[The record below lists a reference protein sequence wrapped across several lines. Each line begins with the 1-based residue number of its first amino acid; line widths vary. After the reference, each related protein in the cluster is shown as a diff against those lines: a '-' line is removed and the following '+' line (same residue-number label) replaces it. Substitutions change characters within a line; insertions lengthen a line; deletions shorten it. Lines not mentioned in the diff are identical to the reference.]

1 MDLANVFASQSATES
16 RVDTLESTA
25 KQNAAQAQAQAQQ
38 ALDTASSTKSTIE
51 EAIGAPLLG
60 KGVNKIMRSK
70 TLRGIFKK
78 AGTSPEEL
86 EKLAKM
92 SNTERAAFFKDKGV
106 SSIKEY
112 AEKLGVRA
120 KNGVDLSKADDAL
133 AKGKNIVNKVAQA
146 DKEGGDAAKQVA
158 DKASVDTSKDIEQMG
173 NDMAKT
179 TEVQNP
185 LFDDNID
192 SVKDAS
198 DLLKEGADNPL
209 FDPQALGNDAE
220 RAVQSGMKSVD
231 SYATD
236 TSRLLGADEDVASFA
251 SKAND
256 FYQAAKTGVSS
267 ASGAISDFAST
278 ARQGVS
284 DVASAAKGA
293 VVDAATSAS
302 EAAAAVLPESVT
314 AAAAATT
321 EAVGGA
327 IASSQGFIDPITDF
341 IGLAVGLAGV
351 ISGAESEPDKASL
364 VIPKIPEVYSS
375 YVPGV

>member
-1 MDLANVFASQSATES
+1 MDIANIFASQGATES
-16 RVDTLESTA
+16 RVDTLEDSA
-25 KQNAAQAQAQAQQ
+25 KQQASQAQAQAQQ

-92 SNTERAAFFKDKGV
+92 SNAERAEFFKDKGV
-106 SSIKEY
+106 KSLKEY
-112 AEKLGVRA
+112 TDKLAAKAKDGVKDA
-120 KNGVDLSKADDAL
+120 KDVIAKAKDT
-133 AKGKNIVNKVAQA
+133 VNKVAQA

-158 DKASVDTSKDIEQMG
+158 DKASVDTPEDIEQMG

-179 TEVQNP
+179 TEDSVSDLFYNP
-185 LFDDNID
+185 LFDTT
-192 SVKDAS
+192 
-198 DLLKEGADNPL
+198 
-209 FDPQALGNDAE
+209 ALGNDAE
-220 RAVQSGMKSVD
+220 RAVQSGMKTVD
-231 SYATD
+231 SYATN

-256 FYQAAKTGVSS
+256 FYQAAKTGASS
-267 ASGAISDFAST
+267 ASGAISDFASS
-278 ARQGVS
+278 ARQGLS

-293 VVDAATSAS
+293 VVDAATSAG
-302 EAAAAVLPESVT
+302 EAVASVLPESVT
-314 AAAAATT
+314 AAATATT

-351 ISGAESEPDKASL
+351 IGGAESEPDKAPL

>member
-1 MDLANVFASQSATES
+1 MDIANIFASQGATES
-16 RVDTLESTA
+16 RVDTLEDSA
-25 KQNAAQAQAQAQQ
+25 KQQASQAQAQAQQ

-92 SNTERAAFFKDKGV
+92 SNTERAAFFKDKSV

-112 AEKLGVRA
+112 VNKLGVKA
-120 KNGVDLSKADDAL
+120 KDGVDLSKAEDAL
-133 AKGKNIVNKVAQA
+133 AKAKNTVNQVAQA
-146 DKEGGDAAKQVA
+146 DKAGGDAAKQVA
-158 DKASVDTSKDIEQMG
+158 DKASVDTPKDIEQMG

-179 TEVQNP
+179 TEDSVSDLFYNP
-185 LFDDNID
+185 LFDTT
-192 SVKDAS
+192 
-198 DLLKEGADNPL
+198 
-209 FDPQALGNDAE
+209 ALGNDAE
-220 RAVQSGMKSVD
+220 RAAQTGMKTVD
-231 SYATD
+231 SYAND

-256 FYQAAKTGVSS
+256 FYQAAKTGASS
-267 ASGAISDFAST
+267 ASGAISDFASS
-278 ARQGVS
+278 ARQGLS

-302 EAAAAVLPESVT
+302 EAAAAVLPESVS

-351 ISGAESEPDKASL
+351 IGGAESSPDKAAL

>member
-1 MDLANVFASQSATES
+1 MDIANIFASQGATET
-16 RVDTLESTA
+16 RVDTLEDSA
-25 KQNAAQAQAQAQQ
+25 KQQASQAQAQAQQ

-92 SNTERAAFFKDKGV
+92 SSADRAAFLKDKGV
-106 SSIKEY
+106 SSIKEF
-112 AEKLGVRA
+112 ADKLGA
-120 KNGVDLSKADDAL
+120 KAKDGVKDAKDVIAKAKDT
-133 AKGKNIVNKVAQA
+133 VNKVAQA

-158 DKASVDTSKDIEQMG
+158 DKASVDTPEDIEQMG
-173 NDMAKT
+173 KDMAKT
-179 TEVQNP
+179 TEDSVSDLFYNP
-185 LFDDNID
+185 LFD
-192 SVKDAS
+192 KT
-198 DLLKEGADNPL
+198 
-209 FDPQALGNDAE
+209 ALGDDAE
-220 RAVQSGMKSVD
+220 RAVQSGMKTAD

-236 TSRLLGADEDVASFA
+236 TSRLLGADEDAATFA

-256 FYQAAKTGVSS
+256 FYQAAKSGVSS
-267 ASGAISDFAST
+267 ASGAISDFASS

-293 VVDAATSAS
+293 VVDAATSAG
-302 EAAAAVLPESVT
+302 EAVASVLPESVT
-314 AAAAATT
+314 AAATATT

-351 ISGAESEPDKASL
+351 IGGAESSPDKAAL
-364 VIPKIPEVYSS
+364 VVPKIPEVYSS

>member
-1 MDLANVFASQSATES
+1 MDIANIFASQGATES
-16 RVDTLESTA
+16 RVDTLEDSA
-25 KQNAAQAQAQAQQ
+25 KQQAAQAQAQAQS

-106 SSIKEY
+106 KSLKEY
-112 AEKLGVRA
+112 TDKLAAKAKDGVKDA
-120 KNGVDLSKADDAL
+120 KDVIAKAKDT
-133 AKGKNIVNKVAQA
+133 VNKVAKA

-158 DKASVDTSKDIEQMG
+158 DKASVDTPEDIEKMG
-173 NDMAKT
+173 NDMIKT

-209 FDPQALGNDAE
+209 FDPQALGNDVE
-220 RAVQSGMKSVD
+220 RAAQTGMKSVD

-236 TSRLLGADEDVASFA
+236 TSRLLGADEDISSFT

-256 FYQAAKTGVSS
+256 FYQAAKTG
-267 ASGAISDFAST
+267 ISDFAST
-278 ARQGVS
+278 AKTGIS
-284 DVASAAKGA
+284 DVASATKSA
-293 VVDAATSAS
+293 VVDTATSAG
-302 EAAAAVLPESVT
+302 EAVASVLPESVT
-314 AAAAATT
+314 AAVSATT

-351 ISGAESEPDKASL
+351 IGGAESDSDKAAL
-364 VIPKIPEVYSS
+364 VVPKIPEVYSS

>member
-1 MDLANVFASQSATES
+1 MDIANIFASQGATES
-16 RVDTLESTA
+16 RVDTLEDSA
-25 KQNAAQAQAQAQQ
+25 KQQASQAQAQAQQ

-92 SNTERAAFFKDKGV
+92 SNTERAAFFKDKSV

-112 AEKLGVRA
+112 VDKLGARA
-120 KNGVDLSKADDAL
+120 KDGVKDAKDVIAKAKDT
-133 AKGKNIVNKVAQA
+133 VNKVAQA

-158 DKASVDTSKDIEQMG
+158 DKASVDTPKDIEQMG

-179 TEVQNP
+179 TEDSVSDLFYNP
-185 LFDDNID
+185 LFDTT
-192 SVKDAS
+192 
-198 DLLKEGADNPL
+198 
-209 FDPQALGNDAE
+209 ALGNDAE
-220 RAVQSGMKSVD
+220 RAAQTGMKTVD

-351 ISGAESEPDKASL
+351 IGGAESSPDKAAL

>member
-16 RVDTLESTA
+16 RVDTLEDSA
-25 KQNAAQAQAQAQQ
+25 KQQASQAQAQAQQ

-92 SNTERAAFFKDKGV
+92 SNAERAEFFKDKGV
-106 SSIKEY
+106 KSLKEY
-112 AEKLGVRA
+112 TDKLAAKAKDGVKDA
-120 KNGVDLSKADDAL
+120 KDVIAKAKDT
-133 AKGKNIVNKVAQA
+133 VNKVAQA

-158 DKASVDTSKDIEQMG
+158 DKASVDTPKDIEQMG

-179 TEVQNP
+179 TEDSVSDLFYNP
-185 LFDDNID
+185 LFDTT
-192 SVKDAS
+192 
-198 DLLKEGADNPL
+198 
-209 FDPQALGNDAE
+209 ALGNDAE
-220 RAVQSGMKSVD
+220 RAVQSGMKTVD
-231 SYATD
+231 SYATN

-256 FYQAAKTGVSS
+256 FYQAAKTGASS
-267 ASGAISDFAST
+267 ASGAISDFASS
-278 ARQGVS
+278 ARQGLS

-293 VVDAATSAS
+293 VVDAATSAG

-314 AAAAATT
+314 AAVSATT

-351 ISGAESEPDKASL
+351 IGGAESEPDKAAL

>member
-1 MDLANVFASQSATES
+1 MDIANIFASQGATES
-16 RVDTLESTA
+16 RVDTLEDSA
-25 KQNAAQAQAQAQQ
+25 KQQASQAQAQAQQ

-51 EAIGAPLLG
+51 EAVGAPLLG

-112 AEKLGVRA
+112 VDKLGARA
-120 KNGVDLSKADDAL
+120 KDGVKDAKDVIAKAKDT
-133 AKGKNIVNKVAQA
+133 VNKVAQA

-158 DKASVDTSKDIEQMG
+158 DKASVDTPKDIEQMG

-179 TEVQNP
+179 TEDSVSDLFYNP
-185 LFDDNID
+185 LFDTT
-192 SVKDAS
+192 
-198 DLLKEGADNPL
+198 
-209 FDPQALGNDAE
+209 ALGNDAE
-220 RAVQSGMKSVD
+220 RAVQSGMKTVD
-231 SYATD
+231 SYATN

-256 FYQAAKTGVSS
+256 FYQAAKTGASS
-267 ASGAISDFAST
+267 ASGAISDFASS
-278 ARQGVS
+278 ARQGLS

-293 VVDAATSAS
+293 VVDAATSAG
-302 EAAAAVLPESVT
+302 EAVASVLPESVT
-314 AAAAATT
+314 AAVSATT

-351 ISGAESEPDKASL
+351 IGGAESEPDKAAL

>member
-1 MDLANVFASQSATES
+1 MDIANIFASQGATES
-16 RVDTLESTA
+16 RVDTLDATA
-25 KQNAAQAQAQAQQ
+25 KQQASQAQAQAQQ

-86 EKLAKM
+86 EKIAKM

-120 KNGVDLSKADDAL
+120 KDGVKDAKDVIAKA
-133 AKGKNIVNKVAQA
+133 KNTVNKVAQA

-158 DKASVDTSKDIEQMG
+158 DNASVDTPEDIEKMG

-236 TSRLLGADEDVASFA
+236 TSRLLGADEDVATFA

-327 IASSQGFIDPITDF
+327 IAGSQGFIDPITDF

-351 ISGAESEPDKASL
+351 IGGAESSPDKAAL

>member
-1 MDLANVFASQSATES
+1 MDIANIFASQGATES
-16 RVDTLESTA
+16 RVDTLEDVA
-25 KQNAAQAQAQAQQ
+25 KQKASQAQAQAQQ

-106 SSIKEY
+106 KSLKEY
-112 AEKLGVRA
+112 TDKLAAKAKDGVKDAKDVIAKA
-120 KNGVDLSKADDAL
+120 KNTVNQV
-133 AKGKNIVNKVAQA
+133 AKA
-146 DKEGGDAAKQVA
+146 DKEGGDAASKVA
-158 DKASVDTSKDIEQMG
+158 DKASVDTPEDIEKMG
-173 NDMAKT
+173 NDMIKT

-220 RAVQSGMKSVD
+220 RAVQSGMRSVD

-236 TSRLLGADEDVASFA
+236 TSRLLGADEDVATFA

-256 FYQAAKTGVSS
+256 FYQAAKSGVSS
-267 ASGAISDFAST
+267 ASGAISDFASS

-293 VVDAATSAS
+293 VVDAATSAG

-327 IASSQGFIDPITDF
+327 IASSQGFVDPITDF

-351 ISGAESEPDKASL
+351 ISGAESEPDKAAL

>member
-1 MDLANVFASQSATES
+1 MDIANIFASQGATES
-16 RVDTLESTA
+16 RVDTLEDSA
-25 KQNAAQAQAQAQQ
+25 KQQASQAQAQAQQ

-86 EKLAKM
+86 EKIAKM
-92 SNTERAAFFKDKGV
+92 SNAERAEFFKDKGV
-106 SSIKEY
+106 KSLKEY
-112 AEKLGVRA
+112 TDKLAAKAKDGVKDAKDVIAKA
-120 KNGVDLSKADDAL
+120 KNT
-133 AKGKNIVNKVAQA
+133 VNKVAQA
-146 DKEGGDAAKQVA
+146 DKEGGDVASKVA
-158 DKASVDTSKDIEQMG
+158 DKASVDTPEDIEKMG

-267 ASGAISDFAST
+267 ASGAISDFASS

-293 VVDAATSAS
+293 VVDAATSAG
-302 EAAAAVLPESVT
+302 EAVASVLPESVT
-314 AAAAATT
+314 AAATATT

-351 ISGAESEPDKASL
+351 IGGAESEPDKAPL